1 MTNRYAVDN
10 AILVANSHVLIKLWH
25 GIRPQMANRY
35 AVVSTKL
42 AVNSHVSIKL
52 WYGAYL

>member
-1 MTNRYAVDN
+1 MTNRCAVDN

-35 AVVSTKL
+35 AVVSAKL
-42 AVNSHVSIKL
+42 VANRHV
-52 WYGAYL
+52 